1 MFPVMNLGTG
11 AHADSHVMGKHTHSF
26 DDGNVGSN
34 AALRNI
40 GMGSMLAVDGSHF
53 PSPKTKVAETNIA

>member
-26 DDGNVGSN
+26 DEGEVGSHM
-34 AALRNI
+34 AVRQI
-40 GMGSMLAVDGSHF
+40 GMGSMLAMESNHF
-53 PSPKTKVAETNIA
+53 GDTKVAKANLA